1 MEYAIKSALIKRTNS
16 GDNVRNG
23 KLDILLLGV
32 GGQGILTSAAIL
44 GRAAVNADVN
54 VLGAETHGMAQR
66 GGSVE
71 VHIRLGDVYSPLIP
85 VGGADAV
92 VSLEPVE
99 ALRYSKYYNEDT
111 KIILNSRKIVPL
123 SVSTGGFEYP
133 SIEKIKSVLD
143 EIVSEIYSFDATAI
157 AETVA
162 NQKAT
167 NVVMI
172 GALSK
177 LVELPFTVKELE
189 DAVKQVL
196 PEKLHKM
203 NLRALRAG
211 YDFF

>member
-1 MEYAIKSALIKRTNS
+1 MEFAVKSALIKRTNS

-44 GRAAVNADVN
+44 GKAAVNSDIN
-54 VLGAETHGMAQR
+54 VIGAETHGMAQR

-85 VGGADAV
+85 VGGADAAI
-92 VSLEPVE
+92 SLEPVE
-99 ALRYSKYYNEDT
+99 ALKYSKYFNENT
-111 KIILNSRKIVPL
+111 KIILNSRKIIPL

-133 SIEKIKSVLD
+133 SVEKIKSIL
-143 EIVSEIYSFDATAI
+143 EKMVSEIYSFDATAI
-157 AETVA
+157 AEIA
-162 NQKAT
+162 GSERAT

-177 LVELPFTVKELE
+177 LVNLPFTIEELE
-189 DAVKQVL
+189 NAVRQVL
-196 PEKLHKM
+196 PEKHHKM
-203 NLRALRAG
+203 NIKALRAG
-211 YDFF
+211 YNFF

>member
-1 MEYAIKSALIKRTNS
+1 MEYAIKSAPIKRTNS